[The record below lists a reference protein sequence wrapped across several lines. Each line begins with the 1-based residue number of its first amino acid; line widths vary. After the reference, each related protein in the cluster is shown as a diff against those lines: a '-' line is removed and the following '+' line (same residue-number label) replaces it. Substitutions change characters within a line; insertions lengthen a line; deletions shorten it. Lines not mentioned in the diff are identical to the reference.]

1 MGGILDG
8 RNQVQQRA
16 AFVRP
21 SSTSQVANS
30 NGPAPAAYR
39 GRNSKLGGE
48 LMAGPMSGYK
58 DISDEALRSKVAI
71 FADLADLYSGYVVNG
86 QDVSALIAEITKE
99 TIEFFKRLETKNKR
113 QETALSVIEYNK
125 VFDILIEILS
135 PDYLQ
140 DIVDNP
146 RYWHQPGER
155 ATEALA
161 ALDAV
166 SQQLLENIRQLSTAN
181 DLNLQISLKSLQVIT
196 DDDEFAALYSMD
208 NKFGTFIA
216 LPSDLRANGQVCSQ
230 DEETVAE
237 REISFYTWMQGQKKG
252 NHDSNYSPRTIGN
265 YIKWLKD
272 GITKLSD
279 IPYQARRVLRKYT
292 PDEQITNLFYVPSA
306 SDFDTV
312 LKSIR
317 CARNYSDV
325 NMSGS
330 GSFAAALSQYERFL
344 IESANDRSS
353 QGFGSN
359 ISDDFAALYT
369 RPPTPPAIPKPYV
382 SSLHQD
388 EIAARERQVEFRAW
402 MGKQLKSNG
411 NYYAANTIASY
422 TSQLLSGTARL
433 ELNASVHTNLFQYA
447 NADEFLAAQS
457 EIQQCRGFD
466 EFDKS
471 TNRSYSNAL
480 KQYAKFLG
488 AQTSNNVA

>member
-1 MGGILDG
+1 
-8 RNQVQQRA
+8 
-16 AFVRP
+16 
-21 SSTSQVANS
+21 
-30 NGPAPAAYR
+30 
-39 GRNSKLGGE
+39 
-48 LMAGPMSGYK
+48 MAGQISGYK
-58 DISDEALRSKVAI
+58 HISDEILRSKVAM
-71 FADLADLYSGYVVNG
+71 FADLADLYSGYLVNG

-99 TIEFFKRLETKNKR
+99 AIEFFKRLETKNKR

-166 SQQLLENIRQLSTAN
+166 SQQLLENIRQLSTAK
-181 DLNLQISLKSLQVIT
+181 DLNLQISLKSLQIIT
-196 DDDEFAALYSMD
+196 DDDEFAALYGLDKKSDNGMD
-208 NKFGTFIA
+208 NKSEVTIA
-216 LPSDLRANGQVCSQ
+216 SLSDLRDIGQVGSQ

-279 IPYQARRVLRKYT
+279 VPYLARKTLRQYT
-292 PDEQITNLFYVPSA
+292 PDEQTTNLFYVPSA

-312 LKSIR
+312 LNGIR
-317 CARNYSDV
+317 SARNYIDV

-344 IESANDRSS
+344 IESSNDRSS
-353 QGFGSN
+353 QGSGYN
-359 ISDDFAALYT
+359 INDDFATLYT
-369 RPPTPPAIPKPYV
+369 RPSKPPATPKQYV

-433 ELNASVHTNLFQYA
+433 ELNASIHTNLFQYE
-447 NADEFLAAQS
+447 NADEFLAAAKR
-457 EIQQCRGFD
+457 IQQCRGFE